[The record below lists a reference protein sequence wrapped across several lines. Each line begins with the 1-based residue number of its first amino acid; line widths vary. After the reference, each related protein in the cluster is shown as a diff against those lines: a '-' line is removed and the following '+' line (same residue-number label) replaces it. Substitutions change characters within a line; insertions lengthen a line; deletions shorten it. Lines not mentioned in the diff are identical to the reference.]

1 MMENSMRSMN
11 LLIALVVVC
20 SGALAFIT
28 LFNLTNINIME
39 RVREIATVKVLGFF
53 PKETAAYVLR
63 ENVLLAVLG
72 AALGLVLGKGLH
84 YVIIHALVVDY
95 MSFDVRITPLSY
107 GLAFAVTML
116 FTLLTNAA
124 MHRRLEDVDMAE
136 SLKSVE

>member
-1 MMENSMRSMN
+1 MENSMRSMD
-11 LLIALVVVC
+11 LLIALVVAC

-39 RVREIATVKVLGFF
+39 RVREIATVKVLGFY

-63 ENVLLAVLG
+63 ENVLLSFLG
-72 AALGLVLGKGLH
+72 AALGLGLGKGLH
-84 YVIIHALVVDY
+84 TIIIRALVVDY
-95 MSFDVRITPLSY
+95 MSFDARVTLLSY
-107 GLAFAVTML
+107 VLAFAVTLL

-124 MHRRLEDVDMAE
+124 MHRRLAAVDMAE